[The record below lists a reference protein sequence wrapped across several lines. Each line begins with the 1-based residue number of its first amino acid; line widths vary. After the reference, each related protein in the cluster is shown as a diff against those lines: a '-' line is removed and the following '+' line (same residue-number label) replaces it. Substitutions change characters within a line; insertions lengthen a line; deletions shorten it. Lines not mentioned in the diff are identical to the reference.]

1 MPMNILILTADA
13 GFGHRRAAQAVEAAL
28 LERYGEDCI
37 VDVVNP
43 IEDPDVPKFLR
54 QAESDYDRMVI
65 EEPGLYLLSYKAS
78 DTPPVARAMQDVTAV
93 ALHQTLIKVVGSH
106 RPDAIIST
114 YPAYTQAVVW
124 VLREQDSPVINAVVI
139 TDLIDVHDLWFHKK
153 ASLTFA
159 PTRYVY
165 EQALARGLP
174 ADRVYLSGLPVH
186 PDIARETRDKG
197 TIRTALAWDPY
208 MTTAVIVGSAR
219 SRHTAIIARLL
230 DQSGLDLQIAV
241 VSGGAAE
248 VDEELQ
254 NTEWQGTVHV
264 YGKVKNLPE
273 MMHAADFIIC
283 KAGGLIVSEALACG
297 LPLILYEALPGQEA
311 GNVRYVVESGAG
323 VWAPG
328 PVGALAA
335 TYAWLAGDGE
345 DLETCRAAAKRA
357 GRPRAA
363 HEIAEQVYR
372 RIQKAGQS

>member
-1 MPMNILILTADA
+1 MPEKILILTADA

-28 LERYGEDCI
+28 VERYSESCI
-37 VDVVNP
+37 VNVVNP
-43 IEDPDVPKFLR
+43 IEDPDVPHFLK
-54 QAESDYDRMVI
+54 QAESGYDRMVI
-65 EEPGLYLLSYKAS
+65 EDPGLYLLSYKAS

-93 ALHQTLIKVVGSH
+93 ALHKALVKVVRSH
-106 RPDAIIST
+106 QPDAIIST
-114 YPAYTQAVVW
+114 YPAYTQAVIW
-124 VLREQDSPVINAVVI
+124 VLREQDSPALNAVVI

-159 PTRYVY
+159 TTHYVY

-186 PDIARETRDKG
+186 PDIARETRDKE
-197 TIRTALAWDPY
+197 TIRLTLGWDPT
-208 MTTAVIVGSAR
+208 MTTALIVGSTR

-230 DQSGLDLQIAV
+230 DQSGLDLQLAV
-241 VSGGAAE
+241 VSGGVPE

-254 NTEWQGTVHV
+254 HTAWRGAAHI

-311 GNVRYVVESGAG
+311 GNMRYVVESGAG

-335 TYAWLAGDGE
+335 AYAWLTGDRR
-345 DLETCRAAAKRA
+345 DLETCQAAARRA

-363 HEIAEQVYR
+363 QEIAEQVYQR
-372 RIQKAGQS
+372 VQKAG

>member
-1 MPMNILILTADA
+1 MPVNILILTADA

-37 VDVVNP
+37 VNVVNP

-54 QAESDYDRMVI
+54 QAESGYDRMVI

-114 YPAYTQAVVW
+114 YPAYTEAVVR
-124 VLREQDSPVINAVVI
+124 VLREQDSPVMNAVVI

-159 PTRYVY
+159 PTGYVY
-165 EQALARGLP
+165 EQALAWGLP
-174 ADRVYLSGLPVH
+174 AARVSLSGLPVH

-197 TIRTALAWDPY
+197 TIRTALAWNPY
-208 MTTAVIVGSAR
+208 MTTALIVGSAR

-241 VSGGAAE
+241 VSGGASE
-248 VDEELQ
+248 VDEELR

-273 MMHAADFIIC
+273 MMHAADFVIC

-335 TYAWLAGDGE
+335 TYAWLAGDRE
-345 DLETCRAAAKRA
+345 DLETYRAAAKRA

-372 RIQKAGQS
+372 RIQKAG